1 MRVFTWN
8 EVRRGH
14 VPTGENFVPVID
26 CVREVVGSSEHVH
39 GALLPGSGLTGSHS
53 STSDVDVLL
62 MPDSYES
69 LRKLQKPLSAIHK
82 VAAENYV
89 PVNFITVTQ
98 YFAESGVHTITPSF
112 YKHLE
117 YCQRNGG
124 VIRGDPI
131 EHIYMNPDKT
141 LADDVVGFI
150 GKKLRYV
157 LECHSKSFPSC
168 EEMGHRLAKILSIA
182 PQICLKM
189 MYLHNPAYDEGSNS
203 LMHDYREVFRGDRL
217 RDSLQ
222 LLQEARQK
230 YQALLLGG
238 VTQEEYEREVES
250 MYSLSLGMAH
260 VFLGVNLEKFQ

>member
-1 MRVFTWN
+1 
-8 EVRRGH
+8 
-14 VPTGENFVPVID
+14 
-26 CVREVVGSSEHVH
+26 
-39 GALLPGSGLTGSHS
+39 
-53 STSDVDVLL
+53 
-62 MPDSYES
+62 
-69 LRKLQKPLSAIHK
+69 
-82 VAAENYV
+82 
-89 PVNFITVTQ
+89 
-98 YFAESGVHTITPSF
+98 
-112 YKHLE
+112 
-117 YCQRNGG
+117 
-124 VIRGDPI
+124 
-131 EHIYMNPDKT
+131 
-141 LADDVVGFI
+141 
-150 GKKLRYV
+150 
-157 LECHSKSFPSC
+157 
-168 EEMGHRLAKILSIA
+168 MGHRLAKILSIA